1 MYVMLFILLL
11 VWLYNRLYDVACQW
25 TWRAFYGAVVRGE
38 IWFTW
43 RWLAIR
49 VVWHSL
55 VSIYSLI
62 IRDIML
68 TMTRNSIVDPRQAL
82 TISFYRNPDS
92 QTFGNLYQSL
102 VKAGYEPKYARTIY
116 SKDPDWLTETVKR
129 DVNMIAKAERN
140 LEKYINLEIDLKSK
154 IGVDIAKLQADVSK
168 FVLKTLARQ
177 KYSEDKEDVTPSVT
191 INITNYNEAET
202 KEVDP
207 QVREAE
213 VVDPQG

>member
-1 MYVMLFILLL
+1 
-11 VWLYNRLYDVACQW
+11 
-25 TWRAFYGAVVRGE
+25 
-38 IWFTW
+38 
-43 RWLAIR
+43 
-49 VVWHSL
+49 
-55 VSIYSLI
+55 
-62 IRDIML
+62 
-68 TMTRNSIVDPRQAL
+68 
-82 TISFYRNPDS
+82 
-92 QTFGNLYQSL
+92 
-102 VKAGYEPKYARTIY
+102 
-116 SKDPDWLTETVKR
+116 
-129 DVNMIAKAERN
+129 MIAKAERN